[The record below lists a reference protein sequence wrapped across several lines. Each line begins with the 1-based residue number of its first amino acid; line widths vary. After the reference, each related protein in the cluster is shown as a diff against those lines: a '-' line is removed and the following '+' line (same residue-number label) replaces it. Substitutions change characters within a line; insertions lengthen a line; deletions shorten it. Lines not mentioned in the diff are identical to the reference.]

1 MPTGLGDEK
10 LWLCPSLD
18 DSADDISGNGNH
30 GTYNGGMGT
39 VALSGLGGTRAY
51 DFDGTNDRIDC
62 PADTLGGSSTISM
75 SCWVYQDSHDSING
89 QGFMGQADFGGANTD
104 RVALLWSPA
113 SGSGKAVR
121 SIIFTN
127 ASGSFAESYWGSP
140 PPPLNAWH
148 HWCMTA
154 DGSTIS
160 LYKDGSLVDS
170 TSYSGSPPTSPTK
183 AFEIGRYQGGG
194 GNDNF
199 CLDGKMDD
207 VRVFHRALSTS
218 EITSLA
224 SKRGYQTST
233 GIKRINFSGGFQ
245 QLTGGFSG

>member
-39 VALSGLGGTRAY
+39 VALSGSGGSRAY

-62 PADTLGGSSTISM
+62 PADTLGGSSTLSV
-75 SCWVYQDSHDSING
+75 SCWVYQDSYDATKGN
-89 QGFMGQADFGGANTD
+89 AL
-104 RVALLWSPA
+104 VAQIDVASNAEKIFVLYTPA
-113 SGSGKAVR
+113 SVAGKAVR
-121 SIIFTN
+121 AIVYRNT
-127 ASGSFAESYWGSP
+127 SGSFAEAYWGSP

-160 LYKDGSLVDS
+160 LYKDGTLVDS
-170 TSYSGSPPTSPTK
+170 TSYSGSPPTSPTT
-183 AFEIGRYQGGG
+183 ALEIGRYKGG
-194 GNDNF
+194 GNNDDF

-207 VRVFHRALSTS
+207 IRVFHRALTTS
-218 EITSLA
+218 EITALA
-224 SKRGYQTST
+224 SKRGYEVPSVST
-233 GIKRINFSGGFQ
+233 VYHPFAALNHPLAQ
-245 QLTGGFSG
+245 